1 MSMNFDNYSTSF
13 QSLMQ
18 PMYNVNANYSGYG
31 YGNGLGVG
39 GGAADGAGANG
50 YGYGMGYMS
59 PMMNVGIGQFN
70 ADYLIKNDDK
80 NNNYYTRPVAAHVKK
95 DETGTMLG
103 ILGTALGTVAL
114 LAALRKGK
122 APRRGVTPTPTPAP
136 TPAPTPVPT
145 PAPTPVPTPAPK
157 PSPITDPSRLLGPAN
172 NSPAGVTGGID
183 YIKIPGAKLQPT
195 GQAGVKPGTQFP
207 YNPTPVN
214 PTPVQ
219 GLLPAGE
226 SSVKG
231 YLPAPEPQVNVAGG
245 NVVKGYLPAPEPQ
258 VNVAGGNVVK
268 GYLPAPELQ
277 VNVMGGG
284 TVKGLLPASSRRV
297 DALAKQ
303 QAAMNLPLS
312 GQVIEM
318 GCSPE
323 AYTRAGRM
331 TPQAQA
337 AYDAVAANQS
347 NPGLLREARRA
358 DARVAFMSTPQMAQ
372 AKLNHVRP
380 DLANSGQVVYT
391 THTPESISNG
401 YSIGSNAQG
410 ADKLAELLARMQG

>member
-39 GGAADGAGANG
+39 GGAADGVGANG

-122 APRRGVTPTPTPAP
+122 APRRGVTPTPTP
-136 TPAPTPVPT
+136 TPTPVPT

-157 PSPITDPSRLLGPAN
+157 PSPITDPSRLLGPAT

-268 GYLPAPELQ
+268 GYLPAPEPQ

-284 TVKGLLPASSRRV
+284 TVKGLLPASSSRV

-303 QAAMNLPLS
+303 QAAMNLPSS

-337 AYDAVAANQS
+337 AYDAAAANQF

-358 DARVAFMSTPQMAQ
+358 DARVTFMSTPQMAQ
-372 AKLNHVRP
+372 AKLNQVRP

-401 YSIGSNAQG
+401 YSIGSNAKG
-410 ADKLAELLARMQG
+410 ADKLAEMLARMQG

>member
-39 GGAADGAGANG
+39 GGAADGVGANG

-122 APRRGVTPTPTPAP
+122 APRRGVTPTPTP
-136 TPAPTPVPT
+136 TPTPVPT

-157 PSPITDPSRLLGPAN
+157 PSPITDPSRLLGPAT

-258 VNVAGGNVVK
+258 VNV
-268 GYLPAPELQ
+268 
-277 VNVMGGG
+277 MGGG
-284 TVKGLLPASSRRV
+284 TVKGLLPASSSRV

-303 QAAMNLPLS
+303 QAAMNLPSS

-337 AYDAVAANQS
+337 AYDAAAANQF

-358 DARVAFMSTPQMAQ
+358 DARVTFMSTPQMAQ
-372 AKLNHVRP
+372 AKLNQVRP

-401 YSIGSNAQG
+401 YSIGSNAKG
-410 ADKLAELLARMQG
+410 ADKLAEMLARMQG